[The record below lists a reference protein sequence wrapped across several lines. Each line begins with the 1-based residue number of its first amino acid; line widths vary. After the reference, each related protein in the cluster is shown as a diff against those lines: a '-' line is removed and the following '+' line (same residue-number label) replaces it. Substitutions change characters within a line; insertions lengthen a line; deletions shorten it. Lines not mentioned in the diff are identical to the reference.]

1 MRVPELELELE
12 FEFNAIA
19 ELELELL
26 NSTAPLVYMV
36 LGAKRGHI
44 REVCSRLFVGR
55 IYVCVQWHRD

>member
-26 NSTAPLVYMV
+26 NSTAPL
-36 LGAKRGHI
+36 ATTRIETKEHQP
-44 REVCSRLFVGR
+44 SLFPMPLP
-55 IYVCVQWHRD
+55 ITEKSTSLF